1 MAIKYKEIADRLE
14 KEIQRG
20 KFDQTKKLPTE
31 EEMIKEFEVSR
42 NTIRKAV
49 TQLVNRGYIYQV
61 QGSGMFLR
69 EESVTDYINLGS
81 LRGLT
86 KDLKSKNVETKILSL
101 NVVEADELTAKG
113 LRCEPGTQ
121 LYYVK
126 RLRIVDDEPFSIEIS
141 YFKKDVVPYLNE
153 EIASSSI
160 YSYLIDDLKLNIGF
174 ADKVINCEKIGQE
187 SAELLHIDSFDPAL
201 IIENTVCLTNG
212 TIFEWSKSIFHF
224 QKAKILNRI
233 NFR

>member
-1 MAIKYKEIADRLE
+1 MVIKYKEIADRLE
-14 KEIQRG
+14 KEIQEG

-86 KDLKSKNVETKILSL
+86 KDLKSKKVETKILSL
-101 NVVEADELTAKG
+101 HVVEADELTAKG
-113 LRCEPGTQ
+113 LRCAPETK

-174 ADKVINCEKIGQE
+174 ADKVINCEKTDEE
-187 SAELLHIDSFDPAL
+187 SAELLHIDPFDPAL

-233 NFR
+233 NFK